1 MRTKIIHTATD
12 LFLKLGVRS
21 ITMNDIAN
29 ELGISKKTI
38 YEHFDNKTE
47 LIKECTFSFAE
58 SITEDINE
66 ICALNKNPIEEMFEI
81 KKLVLSKLKRVQFS
95 PQFQLQKYY
104 PQIDKAVRKLQFEQ
118 ITLCTINNLK
128 RGISDGFYR
137 KDINPDLIARFYFNG
152 ITGIRNKDI
161 FPQQDFPPSYISN
174 EFLEFYLRGIVTS
187 KGLSLL
193 NNFIKEKT
201 QDE

>member
-1 MRTKIIHTATD
+1 MRNKIIYTATD

-47 LIKECTFSFAE
+47 LIKQCSFSFAK
-58 SITEDINE
+58 SITEDINAV
-66 ICALNKNPIEEMFEI
+66 CALNKNPIEEMFEI
-81 KKLVLSKLKRVQFS
+81 KKVVLAKLKRVQFS

-104 PQIDKAVRKLQFEQ
+104 PKISEAVQKSQFEQ
-118 ITLCTINNLK
+118 ITFCTISNLE
-128 RGISDGFYR
+128 RGMVDGVYR
-137 KDINPDLIARFYFNG
+137 KNIDPDLIARFYFNG

-161 FPQQDFPPSYISN
+161 FPQQDFSASYISD
-174 EFLEFYLRGIVTS
+174 EFLEYHLRGIATPE
-187 KGLSLL
+187 GLSLL